1 MKLWYSVEND
11 FFAIKCYDADN
22 KQIFLGAATA
32 LIPFNAIS
40 RFDRTMEEKNW
51 GVECRLRT
59 RRLDVVIE
67 MLLRMG
73 GAISTFG
80 HLRIP
85 KLKKVLEYE
94 NNRHTLVQLMEILKS
109 NCARAHQEGQD
120 LNCSVNAAKQIKF
133 LIKDPDAVA
142 AVAATGDPVLDVVA
156 IDADVQFQQADEL
169 FKFPDGSKLSMS
181 GSEFPFYVEAHADE
195 WTNILKS
202 IEDHKV
208 KSAPLSEYITNLN
221 FNIANTSMEYVLNRN
236 KDGSYIKSKTK
247 IIVFKITWFIAAFC
261 TGASGVSFCWNGDLV
276 ICKLDCEI
284 LVNCRDRMFDRGQ
297 FDVNVELREVA
308 QQVSPDG
315 YAYVPVSFSSQFIS
329 SHLLINHASCYSTM
343 GWDFRIFLYFGRNM

>member
-1 MKLWYSVEND
+1 MQL
-11 FFAIKCYDADN
+11 
-22 KQIFLGAATA
+22 
-32 LIPFNAIS
+32 LIN
-40 RFDRTMEEKNW
+40 
-51 GVECRLRT
+51 
-59 RRLDVVIE
+59 
-67 MLLRMG
+67 
-73 GAISTFG
+73 
-80 HLRIP
+80 
-85 KLKKVLEYE
+85 
-94 NNRHTLVQLMEILKS
+94 
-109 NCARAHQEGQD
+109 
-120 LNCSVNAAKQIKF
+120 
-133 LIKDPDAVA
+133 DPDAVA
-142 AVAATGDPVLDVVA
+142 AVDPVLDGVA

-169 FKFPDGSKLSMS
+169 FKFPDGSQLSMS

-308 QQVSPDG
+308 QQETKDG
-315 YAYVPVSFSSQFIS
+315 YYSVNVFFSSHFIPYIYRS
-329 SHLLINHASCYSTM
+329 AMKVANLQWAGILGSFYILAEICDHFLTGEKDKNST
-343 GWDFRIFLYFGRNM
+343 LHT